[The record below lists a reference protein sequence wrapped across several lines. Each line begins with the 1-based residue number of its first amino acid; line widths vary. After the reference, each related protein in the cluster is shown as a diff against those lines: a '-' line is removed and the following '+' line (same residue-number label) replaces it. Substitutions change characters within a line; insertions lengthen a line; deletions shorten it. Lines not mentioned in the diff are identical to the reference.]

1 MRDGGSKVLEGNPAR
16 PAVGK
21 RLGRRA
27 AAGTRSQWRE
37 TDEMEPGHEVEPN
50 SLLLRLFANASPE
63 LARSFT
69 NEQIA
74 GLNAA
79 LVNADTRYHA
89 VDFRTSIS
97 FLGIPFYITLLMG
110 RERRSRARL
119 AQEGQTQV
127 HKIAIAHIVLT
138 LVMGLSCLAAIAC
151 ILYLV
156 KSAAGIDLFD
166 GHFALHELFFE

>member
-1 MRDGGSKVLEGNPAR
+1 MRHGDCHVLEENSAR
-16 PAVGK
+16 PVAGK

-27 AAGTRSQWRE
+27 QAISRSRRCETEGSAGGQT
-37 TDEMEPGHEVEPN
+37 VEPN
-50 SLLLRLFANASPE
+50 SLLLRLLANASPGFGK
-63 LARSFT
+63 SFT
-69 NEQIA
+69 DEQIA

-79 LVNADTRYHA
+79 LVNADTRFHA

-97 FLGIPFYITLLMG
+97 FFGIPFYITLLMG
-110 RERRSRARL
+110 RERRSRERL

-156 KSAAGIDLFD
+156 KSAVGIDLFD

>member
-1 MRDGGSKVLEGNPAR
+1 MRDGDSHVLERGPAR
-16 PAVGK
+16 SATGK

-27 AAGTRSQWRE
+27 AARSRSQVHA
-37 TDEMEPGHEVEPN
+37 EPGLPHDVEPN
-50 SLLLRLFANASPE
+50 SLLVRLFASAEPDF
-63 LARSFT
+63 AKSFT

-79 LVNADTRYHA
+79 LVNADTRFHA

-97 FLGIPFYITLLMG
+97 FFGVPFYITLLMG
-110 RERRSRARL
+110 RERRSRERL

-127 HKIAIAHIVLT
+127 HKIAIAHIVLA

-151 ILYLV
+151 LLYLL
-156 KSAAGIDLFD
+156 KSAVGIDLFD
-166 GHFALHELFFE
+166 GHFAMHDLFFE